1 MGNFSKKASQ
11 HSGNVFYRER
21 RHTIQEMFFYRDRRH
36 TIQMLSF
43 QNLENLVFFRYN
55 LPMEK
60 DFQKGEIIIYT
71 SEDGSVSLDTKLENE
86 TIWLTQDMMTKLFE
100 TTKQNISLHINNIYK
115 DEELDKASTVKDFLT
130 VRKEGN
136 RTVSRN
142 IEYYNLDMIIAVGY
156 RVNSKRA
163 TQFRKWATSTLKEY
177 ITKGYAINEKM
188 LKSKQEQIQALQS
201 TINLLTRSIENQISS
216 IDEAQNIAKILD
228 NFAKGLNLLDNFDHK
243 TLDSKG
249 LTEKESVIIKE
260 KEYLDIID
268 KMKSEFA
275 SDVFANPK
283 DGSFA
288 SSINQIYQTFDGK
301 DCYPTL
307 EEKAATLLY
316 LITKN
321 HSFSDGNKRIAASC
335 FLYFLDKNN
344 MLYKNNLPIIDASAL
359 FALTLLIAE
368 SKPEEMDV
376 MKQIVISVLNK

>member
-1 MGNFSKKASQ
+1 M
-11 HSGNVFYRER
+11 
-21 RHTIQEMFFYRDRRH
+21 
-36 TIQMLSF
+36 
-43 QNLENLVFFRYN
+43 EN
-55 LPMEK
+55 
-60 DFQKGEIIIYT
+60 DFQKGEIVIYT

-115 DEELDKASTVKDFLT
+115 DEELDKTSTVKDFLT

-188 LKSKQEQIQALQS
+188 LKSKQEQIKTLQS
-201 TINLLTRSIENQISS
+201 TLNLLTRSIENQIETV
-216 IDEAQNIAKILD
+216 DDAQNVAKILD

-249 LTEKESVIIKE
+249 STEKVAVIIPE
-260 KEYLDIID
+260 QEYLEIID
-268 KMKSEFA
+268 KMKSDFA
-275 SDVFANPK
+275 SDVFGVPK

-344 MLYKNNLPIIDASAL
+344 MLYKNDLPIIDASAL

-368 SKPEEMDV
+368 SKPEEMDI

>member
-1 MGNFSKKASQ
+1 
-11 HSGNVFYRER
+11 
-21 RHTIQEMFFYRDRRH
+21 
-36 TIQMLSF
+36 
-43 QNLENLVFFRYN
+43 
-55 LPMEK
+55 MEK
-60 DFQKGEIIIYT
+60 DFQKGEIVIYT

-115 DEELDKASTVKDFLT
+115 DEELDKTSTVKDFLT

-188 LKSKQEQIQALQS
+188 LKSKQEQIQTLQS
-201 TINLLTRSIENQISS
+201 TLNLLTRSLENQIETV
-216 IDEAQNIAKILD
+216 DDAQNVAKILD

-249 LTEKESVIIKE
+249 STEKEAIIIPE
-260 KEYLDIID
+260 QEYLEIID
-268 KMKSEFA
+268 KMKSDFA
-275 SDVFANPK
+275 SDIFGVPK

-301 DCYPTL
+301 DCYPSL

-344 MLYKNNLPIIDASAL
+344 MLYKNNFPIIDSSAL

-368 SKPEEMDV
+368 SKPEEMDI